1 MNDSDKR
8 MDSQDPDSHNFG
20 SLFVQLV
27 LSFHAAAWQQMGKV
41 VSVVSGKLERDLK
54 MAKHS
59 IDMLGMLAEKTK
71 GNLAEDEKK
80 YIDQAL
86 YELRMNYLE
95 EQKKETADKENE
107 TQDNKEDGENKTS
120 PEGQNSDN
128 E

>member
-1 MNDSDKR
+1 MNDTDKK

-41 VSVVSGKLERDLK
+41 VSVATGKLERDLK

-71 GNLAEDEKK
+71 GNLAEDEQK
-80 YIDQAL
+80 YVDQAL

-95 EQKKETADKENE
+95 EQKKDTDNKENE
-107 TQDNKEDGENKTS
+107 TQDNKEDVENSTPPEDPDSTS
-120 PEGQNSDN
+120 D
-128 E
+128 